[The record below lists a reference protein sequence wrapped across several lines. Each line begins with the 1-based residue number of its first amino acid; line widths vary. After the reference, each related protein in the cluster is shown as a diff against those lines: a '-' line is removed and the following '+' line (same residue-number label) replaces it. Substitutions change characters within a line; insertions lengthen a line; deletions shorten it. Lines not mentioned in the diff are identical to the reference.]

1 MSNQSLYTYEGTD
14 VLKNK
19 FDIKDQRELNEL
31 ERLVTTAKLAEL
43 ELNPIKG
50 EFDLKHLQKIHKH
63 LFEDIYEFAGQIR
76 QEQIA
81 KDYFSFAD
89 ARFIESQ
96 ANELF
101 KQLKQENHLK
111 PNQIDIMN
119 KEHFSER
126 AAHYLAEINVLHPF
140 REGNGRSQREFIRS
154 LGKNAG
160 YKIEWNRVS
169 KREMMGAMIK
179 SHANTEALE
188 NLIKSIVTPIQK
200 NPSKTMVRQQ
210 QSDLE
215 RG

>member
-1 MSNQSLYTYEGTD
+1 MSNQSLYTYEGTE

-19 FDIKDQRELNEL
+19 FDIKDYKELNEL

-50 EFDLKHLQKIHKH
+50 DFDLKHLQKIHKH
-63 LFEDIYEFAGQIR
+63 LFEDIYEFAGNIR
-76 QEQIA
+76 QEQIK
-81 KDYFSFAD
+81 KDFFAFAD
-89 ARFIESQ
+89 SRFIEPQ

-101 KQLKQENHLK
+101 TQLKQENHLK
-111 PNQIDIMN
+111 VLDSE
-119 KEHFSER
+119 KFSER

-140 REGNGRSQREFIRS
+140 REGNGRTQREFIRS
-154 LGKNAG
+154 LGKNAD
-160 YKIEWNRVS
+160 YKIEWNRVG
-169 KREMMGAMIK
+169 KRELMDAMIK

-200 NPSKTMVRQQ
+200 SPSKAMVRQQ
-210 QSDLE
+210 QNGLE